1 MGADAFIERAMKA
14 AGQTLPRPPALNR
27 IVGYVCQRIEIKE
40 KELAVPGKGREA
52 ARARALIGWLAMRTG
67 AAPLTEV
74 ARRFNRDL
82 STLSRAVGALQR
94 IASAGGPVCV
104 SAQAGQRQNHCS
116 NIKRQLC
123 KPDPFFPS
131 SSSAKIIAWRLF
143 PRWMI

>member
-1 MGADAFIERAMKA
+1 MKA

-74 ARRFNRDL
+74 ARRFNRNL

-104 SAQAGQRQNHCS
+104 SAQTFYGSCQVPGFCA
-116 NIKRQLC
+116 
-123 KPDPFFPS
+123 S
-131 SSSAKIIAWRLF
+131 SSLAQTLPGDVGQMVILIIGSAIPPHHKDDL
-143 PRWMI
+143 